1 MINSSS
7 NLMPKDEIY
16 KVIDFIQPTKQNTSP
31 ELKKELPP
39 EPEPPKAPPK
49 LSTEVQES
57 STADVPTNAQ
67 ALNIEMPS
75 VGNGMK
81 LGGGNPK
88 ILAPIK
94 MAKMDSVL
102 TPMVQIK
109 PLYPSKAKRMGTEG
123 YVTVELDVDA
133 SGHVTAMKILKSV
146 PEGVFNKS
154 VKKALRKWKF
164 RPKSIDGTPVA
175 QKGVLTLKFNLGK

>member
-1 MINSSS
+1 
-7 NLMPKDEIY
+7 MPTNEIY
-16 KVIDFIQPTKQNTSP
+16 KVIDFVQPTKQNTTP
-31 ELKKELPP
+31 EVKKELPP

-49 LSTEVQES
+49 IPNESQES
-57 STADVPTNAQ
+57 SSADAPSNAQ
-67 ALNIEMPS
+67 ALNIDMPS

-81 LGGGNPK
+81 LGGGSPK

-102 TPMVQIK
+102 TPMVQMK

-133 SGHVTAMKILKSV
+133 TGRVTAMKVIKSV
-146 PEGVFNKS
+146 PQGVFDKS

-164 RPKSIDGTPVA
+164 RPKSVDGKAVS